1 MLLLLGQSPVKRTSS
16 RVTGTCTSVK
26 FLCRENGCAHR
37 TGSVFPLDWF
47 VSSLKD
53 SLMSFP
59 HYRIPKSYV
68 GPGSLT
74 SLTACVIEIALA
86 HVASGKDWRNLKL
99 NYFLAYH
106 AYTTAHGGNIPSLS
120 SFISRCLSHY
130 SSFSSPRTCKVPAG
144 YQWDAIALC

>member
-16 RVTGTCTSVK
+16 RVTGAYTSVK

-53 SLMSFP
+53 SLMSFS
-59 HYRIPKSYV
+59 HYRIPKPYL

-74 SLTACVIEIALA
+74 SLTACVIEMALA
-86 HVASGKDWRNLKL
+86 SLHRSMCDTRKGLEESQTQLLPCLPCLHHCTWRQHSFFKQLYL
-99 NYFLAYH
+99 
-106 AYTTAHGGNIPSLS
+106 SLS
-120 SFISRCLSHY
+120 FPLQLFLQS
-130 SSFSSPRTCKVPAG
+130 
-144 YQWDAIALC
+144 